1 MVTGTRGTN
10 SINQI
15 QRVIDIPRN
24 MIPLLDDPDAT
35 PLIVISKQM
44 SAKEA
49 INPDFNWLE
58 DDIKTRSLV
67 NTVAQVAGDLTV
79 TLSLADAA
87 FVTIG
92 DVLKVVA
99 TGEVLL
105 VTNIDYATGI
115 VTITRSIG
123 ATAAGAIALNG
134 ELLIIGNANAEGA
147 DIRTLVSTAS
157 TTKTNYCQIFRNPY
171 GVTETLNASELY
183 SGNDLAFKRQKKLKE
198 HLIEIESAILFGE
211 RALDTSGAQPV
222 RYTGGILEFVAT
234 NVTNNLGNP
243 LSETIFEGF
252 LRSAFRYGSTKK
264 YLLASPLLCSII
276 NSFSSGR
283 LETSVGDETYGVKV
297 KEYMNAHG
305 NLYIS
310 KHNLMSGTTYG
321 AYGIVIDMENVHY
334 RYLKGRDTKLLT
346 NRQNNGQD
354 MILEE
359 YLTECGLQ
367 LVHEKKHAILR
378 NFTAA

>member
-35 PLIVISKQM
+35 PLIVITKQM

-67 NTVAQVAGDLTV
+67 NTVARDAVQTDV
-79 TLSLADAA
+79 TLSLADTA
-87 FVTIG
+87 FLTIG
-92 DVLKVVA
+92 DVLKVVG
-99 TGEVLL
+99 TGETML
-105 VTNIDYATGI
+105 VTAINYGTGA
-115 VTITRSIG
+115 VTVTRSIG
-123 ATAAGAIALNG
+123 TSSDILALNA
-134 ELLIIGNANAEGA
+134 ELLIVGNANAEGA

-157 TTKTNYCQIFRNPY
+157 TTRTNYCQIFRNPY

-222 RYTGGILEFVAT
+222 RYTGGILEFVT
-234 NVTNNLGNP
+234 SNVSNIGGIP
-243 LSETIFEGF
+243 LSETLFEAF

-283 LETSVGDETYGVKV
+283 LETSVGDETYGVKI

-310 KHNLMSGTTYG
+310 KHNLLSGTTYG

-367 LVHEKKHAILR
+367 LVHEKKHAIIR
-378 NFTAA
+378 NFIA